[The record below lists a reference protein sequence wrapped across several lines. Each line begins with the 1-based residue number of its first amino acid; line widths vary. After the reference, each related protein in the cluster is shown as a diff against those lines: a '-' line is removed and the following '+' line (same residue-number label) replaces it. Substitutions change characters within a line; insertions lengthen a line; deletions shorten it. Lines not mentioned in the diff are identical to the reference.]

1 MFSSRLVI
9 VASVCLTV
17 VQIVDGR
24 IHFRFNLGG
33 RSSDSD
39 VSLSA
44 VNVSDGAWHSVR
56 VERHGQ
62 WSVLSLDHGEG
73 SFTNQTLPV
82 TPGDGRVQFM
92 MAPQGVFAGGNV
104 RFPSATSSPLISQDF
119 VDGQLSR
126 HLFDMVYVCLSVSL
140 TRCLSVC
147 VSL

>member
-126 HLFDMVYVCLSVSL
+126 HSLTWSMYVCLSL
-140 TRCLSVC
+140 
-147 VSL
+147 